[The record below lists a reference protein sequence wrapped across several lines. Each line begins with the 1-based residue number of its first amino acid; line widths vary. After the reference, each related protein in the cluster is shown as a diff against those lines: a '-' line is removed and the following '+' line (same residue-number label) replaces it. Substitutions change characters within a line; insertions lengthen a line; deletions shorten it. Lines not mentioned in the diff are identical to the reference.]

1 MTIVRRVYS
10 ECPIVLRC
18 IYRSLVALTVKMN
31 GNLGWH
37 WSDGENGLHLT
48 EATILYLFHIVTK
61 PCSFIHSINTSFIKH
76 LMCWALCSE
85 LWIRQQVLEV
95 LTGQE
100 ETDTLIH
107 FTKPRDGS
115 AILAM
120 HARGFGTSWTN
131 SIREGEGAGKK
142 GSRKQGSGLRFALVW
157 LSWGL
162 PTAECRAQ
170 PGRGGRAL
178 LAPPM
183 MLGPCD

>member
-1 MTIVRRVYS
+1 
-10 ECPIVLRC
+10 
-18 IYRSLVALTVKMN
+18 
-31 GNLGWH
+31 
-37 WSDGENGLHLT
+37 
-48 EATILYLFHIVTK
+48 
-61 PCSFIHSINTSFIKH
+61 
-76 LMCWALCSE
+76 MCWALCSE

-183 MLGPCD
+183 MLGHVTSFSQ